1 MLADP
6 YCATKTVA
14 CWLNPAAFQQPNS
27 GSLGNIGR
35 FSVFGPGFWGIDAAL
50 SRGFRI
56 QERRTLEFR
65 AEAFNLTNSTQPG
78 APTTNTNTN
87 TFGQILSA
95 QDPRIM
101 QFAMKFVF

>member
-1 MLADP
+1 LQDA
-6 YCATKTVA
+6 YCATKTIT
-14 CWLNPAAFQQPNS
+14 CWLNPAAFQQPAL

-50 SRGFRI
+50 SRAFPIR
-56 QERRTLEFR
+56 ERQTVEIR
-65 AEAFNLTNSTQPG
+65 AEAFNITNSMHPN
-78 APTTNTNTN
+78 APTVNTNTN